1 MAKKNSNRDPATGRF
16 LPGNSGGGRKPL
28 PEDLRDRF
36 QTAGPE
42 ALDMLLAVMRDKKA
56 RAADRIRAAEII
68 LDRGWGKPRQAVEID
83 SSSGRE
89 CGVVLLPMRGD
100 EGDETKEEAAERYA
114 ACQAGK

>member
-1 MAKKNSNRDPATGRF
+1 MAKKNSNRDPITGRF

-28 PEDLRDRF
+28 PEDLRERF

-42 ALDMLLAVMRDKKA
+42 ALDTLLAVMRNKKA
-56 RAADRIRAAEII
+56 RAADRIHAAEII

-89 CGVVLLPMRGD
+89 CGVVLLPPRMDDTEDAPRPARDKIKAVG
-100 EGDETKEEAAERYA
+100 
-114 ACQAGK
+114 